1 MNADTLKLSAGQR
14 YGLVLLR
21 ILIGW
26 HFLYEGILKLY
37 NPSWTSKGYLLSA
50 SILKPFFGWLAADSR
65 ISIIDSVN
73 VVGLIAVGASLL
85 IGVKIRWG
93 CIGGMILLALY
104 YLAHPPFPSLP
115 QGPSEGSYWIVNKN
129 LIEIM
134 ALYVLYQLPASS
146 SFGLES
152 LFSKKSISQA

>member
-73 VVGLIAVGASLL
+73 VVRLIAVGASLL

-129 LIEIM
+129 LIEII
-134 ALYVLYQLPASS
+134 ALYVIYQLPAATSS
-146 SFGLES
+146 GLES
-152 LFSKKSISQA
+152 LFSKRNVSQA